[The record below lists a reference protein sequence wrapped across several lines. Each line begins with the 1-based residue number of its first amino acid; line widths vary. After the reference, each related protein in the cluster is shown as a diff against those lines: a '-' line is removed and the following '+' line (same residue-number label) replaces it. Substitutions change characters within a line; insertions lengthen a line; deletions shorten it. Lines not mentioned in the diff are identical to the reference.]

1 MRPVAPRP
9 PHPVRLAR
17 SSRLPVAAF
26 AAVLAGGLAAATPA
40 AAQKTLNVGAL
51 PQGSLSYAIG
61 ATVAKA
67 IGDNTD
73 LKTRAIGF
81 GGSNI
86 YIPMLD
92 QGKLEFTTGN
102 SLDAAFAATGKEA
115 FEGKK
120 LPNVRILAKLFT
132 FQTGF
137 MVPKDSDVQKL
148 TDFKGKRFP
157 SGFSAQKIVDVLVR
171 GAFATEGM
179 TYKDVRGVPVPNFV
193 RATDAMVAG
202 RVAGS
207 FLAVGS
213 AIVRKANAAKGV
225 RFIDMTP
232 SPEKEK
238 ILASIAPGA
247 YYTVVKPSKRMP
259 YITKPTTVVGFDF
272 LILVGKHVPDDV
284 AFKAAKALHDNK
296 KQMIQGHGVFRA
308 FDPSKMAKPSL
319 SPAYHPGAIKYY
331 KEIGIW
337 PEK

>member
-1 MRPVAPRP
+1 MTR
-9 PHPVRLAR
+9 VRVDYSGTGQLQWR
-17 SSRLPVAAF
+17 GVAA
-26 AAVLAGGLAAATPA
+26 AALAGCLLTAAPA
-40 AAQKTLNVGAL
+40 VAQKTLNVGAL

-67 IGDNTD
+67 IADNSD

-115 FEGKK
+115 FDGRK
-120 LPNVRILAKLFT
+120 LPNVRILARLFT

-137 MVPKDSDVQKL
+137 MVPKDSDIQKL

-171 GAFATEGM
+171 AALATEGM
-179 TYKDVRGVPVPNFV
+179 SYKDVRGVPVPNFV

-202 RVAGS
+202 RVTGS

-213 AIVRKANAAKGV
+213 AIVRKANASKGI
-225 RFIDMTP
+225 RFLSLTP
-232 SPEKEK
+232 TPEKEK
-238 ILASIAPGA
+238 IMASIAPGS
-247 YYTVVKPSKRMP
+247 YYTTVKPSKRMP
-259 YITKPTTVVGFDF
+259 YITKPTVVMGFDF

-284 AFKAAKALHDNK
+284 AYKAAKALHDNK
-296 KQMIQGHGVFRA
+296 KQMIAGHGVFRG
-308 FDPSKMAKPSL
+308 FDPKAMAKPSL

-337 PEK
+337 PAK